1 VTGLRFTSTE
11 PHRDPRYDAFGP
23 GFFDRADPSPDRHF
37 YAQPRLVT
45 HIDDGAIGAVGE
57 VYTELGIEGAVLDLM
72 GSWVSHFPAA
82 PQRLVGLGR
91 NDLELRRN
99 DALRGGVVS
108 DLNDHPHLPFRDASF
123 DHVVCA
129 VSVDYLHRP
138 LEVFDDVARVLRPGG
153 VFCHVFSNRLF
164 PTKAIAGW
172 LHASE
177 EQRVVI
183 CAEYFRRSGDGAWCE
198 PEASVT
204 RGRGDPLYA
213 VWSRLD
219 R

>member
-1 VTGLRFTSTE
+1 MTAQ
-11 PHRDPRYDAFGP
+11 PPDPRYDDFGP
-23 GFFDRADPSPDRHF
+23 GFFDRADPGPDGNF
-37 YAQPRLVT
+37 YSQPRLVT
-45 HIDDGAIGAVGE
+45 HIDDGAIAAVGE
-57 VYTELGIEGAVLDLM
+57 VYSTLGIGGTVLDLM
-72 GSWVSHFPAA
+72 SSWVSHFETA
-82 PQRLVGLGR
+82 PDRLVVLGR
-91 NDLELRRN
+91 NGVELSRN
-99 DALRGGVVS
+99 TAARGGVVA
-108 DLNDHPHLPFRDASF
+108 DLNSLPKLPFADDSF

-138 LEVFDDVARVLRPGG
+138 IEVFDDVARILRPGG

-177 EQRVVI
+177 EERVTI
-183 CAEYFRRSGDGAWCE
+183 CAEYFRRSGPE
-198 PEASVT
+198 PELGSAWTEPQATVR

-213 VWSRLD
+213 VWAHLD